1 MEDSFKNRLTR
12 SLRCLFQY
20 SCRQWSQQNSRGFV
34 LVAPFMGAPQFLQTE
49 PIGFLSAVM
58 LFLWQNDLIVPTES
72 PTASAISAYGTLRFL
87 IDIIFSF

>member
-1 MEDSFKNRLTR
+1 
-12 SLRCLFQY
+12 
-20 SCRQWSQQNSRGFV
+20 
-34 LVAPFMGAPQFLQTE
+34 MGAPQFLQTE